1 MYRPSDADPLHAAAA
16 PGVSP
21 SAADVP
27 AEPSAPAATLDALA
41 MGLVIA
47 RNLRLLVLLPLLA
60 GAVAA
65 GITYLIKPVFTA
77 RAVIMSPQQ
86 TQSASAMALQNLGAL
101 AGVAGA
107 AAGIKSPADQ
117 YVGLMQSRTVEDR
130 LIDQFELLKVYESEL
145 RFEARKRLKGN
156 VQIQAGK
163 KDGLISIEVD
173 DEDPARAAAMA
184 NAYVTQLSRLTNE
197 LAVTEAQQRRKFFE
211 EQLQQTTAAFAAA
224 RRALQATGINEG
236 VIRAEP
242 RSAAESYAK
251 LRAEITAAEVRLQSA
266 SVSLAESAPEIRRL
280 RTELDTL
287 RAMAA
292 KAEGVDRSA
301 ARGDY
306 IDRYKEFKYQET
318 LLDLFARQYELAR
331 VDESREGAIVQVVDA
346 AQPPERK
353 SRPRRAVIAVVTT
366 LLAGVVCLLWL
377 LAREYLAVASGDRS
391 PDAARWRALRQALR
405 PGREGA

>member
-1 MYRPSDADPLHAAAA
+1 MS
-16 PGVSP
+16 PG
-21 SAADVP
+21 AAD
-27 AEPSAPAATLDALA
+27 EPVAPAATLDALA

-65 GITYLIKPVFTA
+65 GLTYLVKPVFTA

-86 TQSASAMALQNLGAL
+86 TQSAGALALQNLGAL

-130 LIDQFELLKVYESEL
+130 IIDQFELLEVYESEL
-145 RFEARKRLKGN
+145 RFEARKRLKSN
-156 VQIQAGK
+156 VQILAGK

-184 NAYVTQLSRLTNE
+184 NAYVVQLSRLTNE

-211 EQLQQTTAAFAAA
+211 EQLQQTTAAFAVA

-292 KAEGVDRSA
+292 KAEGVDKSA

-353 SRPRRAVIAVVTT
+353 SRPRRAVIAIVTT
-366 LLAGVVCLLWL
+366 LVAGVLCLLWL
-377 LAREYLAVASGDRS
+377 LAREYLSLAAGDRS

-405 PGREGA
+405 PGRRQA

>member
-1 MYRPSDADPLHAAAA
+1 MS
-16 PGVSP
+16 PG
-21 SAADVP
+21 AAD
-27 AEPSAPAATLDALA
+27 EPVAPAATLDALA

-65 GITYLIKPVFTA
+65 GLTYLVKPVFTA

-86 TQSASAMALQNLGAL
+86 TQSAGALALQNLGAL

-130 LIDQFELLKVYESEL
+130 IIDQFELLKVYESEL
-145 RFEARKRLKGN
+145 RFEARKRLKSN
-156 VQIQAGK
+156 VQILAGK

-184 NAYVTQLSRLTNE
+184 NAYVVQLSRLTNE

-211 EQLQQTTAAFAAA
+211 EQLQQTTAAFAVA

-292 KAEGVDRSA
+292 KAEGVDKSA

-353 SRPRRAVIAVVTT
+353 SRPRRAVIAIVTT
-366 LLAGVVCLLWL
+366 LVAGVLCLLWL
-377 LAREYLAVASGDRS
+377 LAREYLSLAAGDRS

-405 PGREGA
+405 PGRRQA